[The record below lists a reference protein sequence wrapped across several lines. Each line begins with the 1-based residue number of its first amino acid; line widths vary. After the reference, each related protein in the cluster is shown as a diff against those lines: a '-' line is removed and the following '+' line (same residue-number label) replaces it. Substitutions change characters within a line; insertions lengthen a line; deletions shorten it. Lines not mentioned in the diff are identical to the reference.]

1 MHDFYSSTN
10 DEALQFV
17 NLKINH
23 QSFLDVLLLEIRRVT
38 ISFSARKK
46 KNRLANEQLTLASI
60 EQLEAEL
67 AAELDGEKFHD
78 LNEKL
83 QSKRI
88 ELDNLYAFQA
98 QGAFIRARARYQIE
112 GEKPSRLFCS
122 LEKHNAIQKHI
133 PKLVVEKNNQKVEIK
148 DQKSIEGEIY
158 NYYRDLFSYKNTDN
172 LNVETF
178 LTPEI
183 SMSCPKLSDTQKNA
197 MERIITVEEL
207 TKHLKKTKNNVSP
220 GSSGFTNEFFK
231 FFWIDLKHFVTK
243 AVNFG
248 YESGMLLVKQRLGII
263 TFIPKGDKNK
273 TFLNKPS
280 FCSGSCDEI
289 HARTKLQNKT

>member
-23 QSFLDVLLLEIRRVT
+23 QSFLNVLLLEIRRVT

-83 QSKRI
+83 QSKKI

-158 NYYRDLFSYKNTDN
+158 NYYKDLFVKTPTPTQHNTTVGFDTKMT
-172 LNVETF
+172 LQ
-178 LTPEI
+178 TP
-183 SMSCPKLSDTQKNA
+183 PTTHPHKLF
-197 MERIITVEEL
+197 R
-207 TKHLKKTKNNVSP
+207 
-220 GSSGFTNEFFK
+220 
-231 FFWIDLKHFVTK
+231 HF
-243 AVNFG
+243 
-248 YESGMLLVKQRLGII
+248 
-263 TFIPKGDKNK
+263 
-273 TFLNKPS
+273 
-280 FCSGSCDEI
+280 
-289 HARTKLQNKT
+289 